1 MEFKDLI
8 RQDNVDVFI
17 NTKEFADSHNLNGH
31 QCNAIIQQVVINDDL
46 TISDRSDVEY
56 SYGAYGFGAV
66 INVNKDDLRKVPKF
80 GTVWEVDGKLGE
92 VLNVADDEGMLTI
105 TWRVNDV

>member
-1 MEFKDLI
+1 MKIFKDFI
-8 RQDNVDVFI
+8 KQDNVNVFL
-17 NTKEFADSHNLNGH
+17 NANEFADTHNLNGNL
-31 QCNAIIQQVVINDDL
+31 CTAIVQRVVINDDL
-46 TISDRSDVEY
+46 TVSDAEY
-56 SYGAYGFGAV
+56 SYSAYGFGAV